1 MNTTSPIFFALAVV
15 AGLLAG
21 AFAAGI
27 ATLTVVTAHERR
39 ALLRRAAG
47 ADWKSAR
54 GRVRTVDEPDGLLDG
69 LASLLP
75 EAVRDTTHNGALL
88 LRAGVDQPGA
98 VAQLAIWRVGM
109 GVLSTLIASLAT
121 MGSPWSM
128 RLAIALTAGAVAFEA
143 PRWWLRQRVQG
154 RQDAIR
160 RGVPDAL
167 DLLVVSV
174 EAGAGLD
181 AALQRVARELGPV
194 HPALAAELR
203 GITRRVAAGQ
213 PRQQAL
219 LAPYERTG
227 VEELRGLASHIA
239 QSEKW
244 GTSIA
249 TVLRIYAQQMRSTRR
264 TSAERRAATAT
275 TRMLLP
281 LALCIFPTIFVVL
294 LGPALL
300 RLATMFT
307 EMQ

>member
-1 MNTTSPIFFALAVV
+1 MTPSSPFAFATAIV

-21 AFAAGI
+21 ALAAGV
-27 ATLTVVTAHERR
+27 ATLAVVTAQGRR

-47 ADWKSAR
+47 ADWQGAR
-54 GRVRTVDEPDGLLDG
+54 ERAVASTAGDGILDA

-75 EAVRDTTHNGALL
+75 ASVRDAEHMGPLL
-88 LRAGVDQPGA
+88 LRAGVDAPEA
-98 VAQLAIWRVGM
+98 VAQLALWRVAL
-109 GVLSTLIASLAT
+109 GVGATLLASLPTGEAPT
-121 MGSPWSM
+121 SV
-128 RLAIALTAGAVAFEA
+128 RFAIALTAGAVAFAA
-143 PRWWLRQRVQG
+143 PRWALQRRVEARQG
-154 RQDAIR
+154 AIR

-194 HPALAAELR
+194 HPELAAELR

-227 VEELRGLASHIA
+227 VDELRGLASHIA
-239 QSEKW
+239 QSERW

-249 TVLRIYAQQMRSTRR
+249 TVLRIYAQQMRSARR
-264 TSAERRAATAT
+264 TAAERRAATAT

-294 LGPALL
+294 LGPALM
-300 RLATMFT
+300 RLAMMFR
-307 EMQ
+307 ELN